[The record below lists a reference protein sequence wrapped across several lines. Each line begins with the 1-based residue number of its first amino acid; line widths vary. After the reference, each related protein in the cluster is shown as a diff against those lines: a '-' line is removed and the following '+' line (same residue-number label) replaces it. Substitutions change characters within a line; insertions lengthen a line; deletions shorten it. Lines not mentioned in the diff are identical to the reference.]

1 MDACRLGEIHPT
13 AIISEKA
20 KIAKGVT
27 IAANAIIY
35 DNVELGDNVFI
46 GPNSI
51 IGEPLSVYY
60 RDGDYVNPKLVIG
73 PNSIIRSGAFLYAGS
88 TIGESFQCGNSVMIR
103 EGTEIG
109 RYCSVGT
116 GSRHRRRLP
125 YRSLCS
131 IA

>member
-51 IGEPLSVYY
+51 IGEPLSSLLSRWGLCESEACY
-60 RDGDYVNPKLVIG
+60 RPKLHH
-73 PNSIIRSGAFLYAGS
+73 SIRCFPL
-88 TIGESFQCGNSVMIR
+88 CGIDDRRKLSMR
-103 EGTEIG
+103 KQ
-109 RYCSVGT
+109 
-116 GSRHRRRLP
+116 RHD
-125 YRSLCS
+125 S
-131 IA
+131 